1 MQSVLQT
8 LTGLSREGVIVLL
21 APSFYLGEQTATGWP
36 PAGGVILKAPK
47 TSVVG
52 YSICSA
58 AASDNSSRLTGT
70 GSSAGRAVVRP
81 GGPTSTGGTDLVAF
95 GQPPQEQ
102 LVAAVLAKSSSLSGS
117 PLRTMEAC
125 QALNFTTHNATFTS
139 SSNFSTDG
147 PLQRLLHLPM
157 LDLGMITQAF
167 VLQPA
172 TAGNVSILDMHSITL
187 LGLSQGP
194 AVAAAAALAAATT
207 GSNKG
212 RLLLMQQQHQQ
223 QPALQANCRQGD
235 CHQARLPGSH
245 VANRGVHVGPSS
257 LLHVQQVQLHHV
269 HRQLLAE
276 IAASG
281 SLTQSSPDVWA
292 HLVWAVRRDK
302 GGLLNLTLVQLVIP
316 RPEFQTLLDASKTT
330 ADGSFSIPL
339 QGDVGTFV
347 GASCIT
353 SSSWCFV

>member
-21 APSFYLGEQTATGWP
+21 APSFYLGEQTAAGWP

-70 GSSAGRAVVRP
+70 GSSAGRAVVQP
-81 GGPTSTGGTDLVAF
+81 GGPTSIGGTDLVAF

-102 LVAAVLAKSSSLSGS
+102 LVAAVLAKSSSLSAS

-125 QALNFTTHNATFTS
+125 QALQFTTLNATFTS
-139 SSNFSTDG
+139 SSNHSTDG

-157 LDLGMITQAF
+157 LDLGMIRQAF

-172 TAGNVSILDMHSITL
+172 TAGNVSILDMQSITL

-194 AVAAAAALAAATT
+194 AVAAAAELAAATA

-212 RLLLMQQQHQQ
+212 RLLLMQQHQQ
-223 QPALQANCRQGD
+223 QSALQANCRQGD
-235 CHQARLPGSH
+235 CHQAGLPGSH
-245 VANRGVHVGPSS
+245 VANRVVHVGPSS
-257 LLHVQQVQLHHV
+257 LLHMQQMQLQHV

-281 SLTQSSPDVWA
+281 SLTQSIPDVWA
-292 HLVWAVRRDK
+292 HLVWAVRRDE

-339 QGDVGTFV
+339 QGNVGMFV
-347 GASCIT
+347 GASCNR